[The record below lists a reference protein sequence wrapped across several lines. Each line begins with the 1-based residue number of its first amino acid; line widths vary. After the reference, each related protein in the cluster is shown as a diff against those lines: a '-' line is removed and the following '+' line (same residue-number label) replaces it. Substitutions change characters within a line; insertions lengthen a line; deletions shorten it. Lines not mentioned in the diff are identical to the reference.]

1 MSQENES
8 CLAWLERSLQ
18 RLRPEGQEK
27 IVGYLEAV
35 LKEVLFET
43 KVHTKGAGERPLER
57 HPNRGGQPRLVRAVW
72 IETEEEG
79 ASGTLG

>member
-1 MSQENES
+1 LSQENES

-35 LKEVLFET
+35 LEEVLFET
-43 KVHTKGAGERPLER
+43 KVVPEGDF
-57 HPNRGGQPRLVRAVW
+57 RAV
-72 IETEEEG
+72 IYRAEG
-79 ASGTLG
+79 A

>member
-8 CLAWLERSLQ
+8 CLAWLGRSLQ

-35 LKEVLFET
+35 LFET
-43 KVHTKGAGERPLER
+43 KAHTRGA
-57 HPNRGGQPRLVRAVW
+57 PRLVTYR
-72 IETEEEG
+72 TEG
-79 ASGTLG
+79 R

>member
-1 MSQENES
+1 LSQENES

-35 LKEVLFET
+35 LEEVLFET
-43 KVHTKGAGERPLER
+43 KAHTRGA
-57 HPNRGGQPRLVRAVW
+57 PRLVTYR
-72 IETEEEG
+72 TEG
-79 ASGTLG
+79 R